1 MKTLLIALLLSIIS
15 FYSYSAENAAVI
27 NQTISGTIKNKITQR
42 GFSANDPRYY
52 GTLKGISGY
61 LNSTASGSKAYTVA
75 GVSGRSW
82 LSVGLRGALLSR
94 GTLIALAA
102 SGAVA
107 WLIETEDSVQIK
119 VKEITGEQGVK
130 GFYWNIGAESYVT
143 ATEGAQ
149 SICQHN
155 PTFCQTYIVE
165 QYNADSTRSDLRTIK
180 FYIDSSKTQLW
191 ASRTA
196 NLVSCGTNKVMPT
209 CQPDY
214 VPGSNEVIK
223 TVSVQDAINSI
234 SDTEMQTDLSPEVI
248 SDVVNNAW
256 QKAASEAGYSG
267 FAYDHTR
274 PVTAR
279 DVTASTGAAKPAV
292 SDFLKPSDKPDFTL
306 PADTTGTTP
315 TNPSTGEQVNLGD
328 DPGIGPPELE
338 NIPAGTEILSPLL
351 SFNPFEDSA
360 GALNAESERIKY
372 AECPKPVLEVF
383 NGQYKLETHC
393 TLLNNNAAM
402 IGVIFLFIYS
412 IAAFRIILS
421 A

>member
-1 MKTLLIALLLSIIS
+1 M
-15 FYSYSAENAAVI
+15 
-27 NQTISGTIKNKITQR
+27 
-42 GFSANDPRYY
+42 
-52 GTLKGISGY
+52 
-61 LNSTASGSKAYTVA
+61 AS
-75 GVSGRSW
+75 
-82 LSVGLRGALLSR
+82 
-94 GTLIALAA
+94 
-102 SGAVA
+102 
-107 WLIETEDSVQIK
+107 ETEDSVQIK

-165 QYNADSTRSDLRTIK
+165 QYNADPTRSDLRTIK

-292 SDFLKPSDKPDFTL
+292 SDFLKPSDKPDLHYLLTQQGQHQPIHRQENRLILVMILVLGRLNWKIYLQVLKFYL
-306 PADTTGTTP
+306 HYYHSTP
-315 TNPSTGEQVNLGD
+315 LKIQPVHLMQKAKELNMRSVQNLYWRFLTD
-328 DPGIGPPELE
+328 
-338 NIPAGTEILSPLL
+338 NIS
-351 SFNPFEDSA
+351 
-360 GALNAESERIKY
+360 
-372 AECPKPVLEVF
+372 
-383 NGQYKLETHC
+383 
-393 TLLNNNAAM
+393 
-402 IGVIFLFIYS
+402 
-412 IAAFRIILS
+412 
-421 A
+421 

>member
-27 NQTISGTIKNKITQR
+27 NQAISGTIKNKITQR

-165 QYNADSTRSDLRTIK
+165 QYNADPTRSDLRTIK

-315 TNPSTGEQVNLGD
+315 TNPSTGEQVNLG
-328 DPGIGPPELE
+328 G
-338 NIPAGTEILSPLL
+338 
-351 SFNPFEDSA
+351 
-360 GALNAESERIKY
+360 
-372 AECPKPVLEVF
+372 
-383 NGQYKLETHC
+383 
-393 TLLNNNAAM
+393 
-402 IGVIFLFIYS
+402 
-412 IAAFRIILS
+412 
-421 A
+421 